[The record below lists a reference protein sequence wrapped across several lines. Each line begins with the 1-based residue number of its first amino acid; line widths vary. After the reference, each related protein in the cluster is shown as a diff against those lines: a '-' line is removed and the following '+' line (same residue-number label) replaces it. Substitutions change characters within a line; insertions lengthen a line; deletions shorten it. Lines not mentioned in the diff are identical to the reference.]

1 MRYDGAMTEPVP
13 WLDARERAAWLRL
26 AAMVE
31 LLPGTLSQQL
41 ERDADLSHFE
51 YYVLAMLSE
60 APDRTLAMSA
70 LAQRTNATLPR
81 LSHVVRRL
89 ENRGLVE
96 RSGCPTDRRVTM
108 AHLTPA
114 GWDLVVDTAPGHV
127 RHVRSLILDGLTSE
141 QVDQLHEIIAAILD
155 RIDPRGC
162 MVDFY
167 TDPADT
173 AGGTAAADGA
183 PEAKT
188 A

>member
-1 MRYDGAMTEPVP
+1 MNEPVP
-13 WLDARERAAWLRL
+13 WLDSRERATWLRL

-60 APDRTLAMSA
+60 APDRTLAMST

-89 ENRGLVE
+89 ENRDLIE
-96 RSGCPTDRRVTM
+96 RSRCATDGRVTM
-108 AHLTPA
+108 AHLTDA

-127 RHVRSLILDGLTSE
+127 RHVRALILDALTSE
-141 QVDQLHEIIAAILD
+141 QLDQLHDITEAILD

-167 TDPADT
+167 AEPPS
-173 AGGTAAADGA
+173 GTA
-183 PEAKT
+183 ETKT

>member
-1 MRYDGAMTEPVP
+1 MTDPVP

-31 LLPGTLSQQL
+31 LLPGTLSHQL
-41 ERDADLSHFE
+41 EHDADLSHFE

-60 APDRTLAMSA
+60 ARDRTLAMST

-89 ENRGLVE
+89 ENRGLIE
-96 RSGCPTDRRVTM
+96 RSRCPSDGRVTM
-108 AHLTPA
+108 ARLTGA

-127 RHVRSLILDGLTSE
+127 RHVRSLILDALTAE
-141 QVDQLHEIIAAILD
+141 QVDQLHDITTAILD

-167 TDPADT
+167 AEPTET
-173 AGGTAAADGA
+173 AREAETA
-183 PEAKT
+183 
-188 A
+188 